1 MFCFRDRED
10 LVDLIN
16 QLSSGEEL
24 LGLELINEDSNS
36 QELEKPIIDTGQV
49 EMTTS
54 EESSIDNISSNN
66 VKIENNNEQE
76 NSSNDVSVSQNSLIV
91 QENVD
96 KIGTKVSTV
105 KEEQTD
111 LVKRE
116 TDLTSSETSKVSE
129 ETENHCDKNNELV
142 SDNDSKIS
150 VKSEGRK
157 TPLDE
162 ATQNHDKNDTQQN
175 SSNSHN
181 VSLHSTKT
189 TNDIVSIPAQ
199 TVTINKTDCTLPSQI
214 SEATN
219 PSETSKLNVAEEIKQ
234 RSLCKSGVN
243 HPLFNG
249 KNNKPTTG
257 SKLDLIFSRKLEQ
270 STSGFPTDR
279 NSQSLPKDSSSL
291 SETLEDTNF
300 EDGKLISNESIDLG
314 STQNNDFAN
323 PCSVNSESNSK
334 RKPEELVE
342 QPSKKKCLEVEHN
355 EVGEEIEEPVM
366 IIRGEGSGQG
376 CDTGNPGTGGGENI
390 TTKENL
396 SKNSSSSE
404 TVNCGKEN
412 TSCSKGVSLLES
424 CNDSQEIK
432 SKSEIKNSL
441 VANSSSELDKSIEE
455 QLSAITGESLS
466 PKQNEERDNS
476 MDIHENSN
484 PFVTNTNTDK
494 GDDNH
499 SKNTAPPETE
509 KTEISNNSI
518 DIFSTEESIAS
529 PIVEKKS
536 NEENNQDKNSQLN
549 INNVKGL
556 SKKYQN
562 LDYSNNENISV
573 SSKINVD
580 LTENSCSKQIDQN
593 KGDNSCE
600 INKQISDDAQNK
612 NDLVISDLRIDS
624 PSVDTGFMDK
634 TINNSNEILVSKSLN
649 SENCTSNKVL
659 GERSLENNTKNT
671 ECSTSLNSKLDSDPS
686 LLLHDNKETSKEV
699 CEKQIEPTILESS
712 NSKKPNIDTKK
723 TDLSDDSN
731 DKIKSHD
738 NNIDVAREEES
749 IAHVELLRMNESDS
763 KELAVQKEFNSDSEK
778 NKINNEFSD
787 TSPEKDLTNNC
798 NKKSSSKKIPKRK
811 KLFSPRSK
819 KRTKKGQSNSCNK
832 ETSDEKDK
840 ETIDE
845 NDEKIAEAKSE
856 REELKCTDK
865 EEQTETNKKN
875 KLSLKVD
882 SKPAEINRKRRNSR
896 KNTGT
901 EKDSEDDNASE
912 KNEEDEE
919 VGGKR
924 RKVKGEL
931 FCLNLVVVFLFP
943 LLFLSN

>member
-36 QELEKPIIDTGQV
+36 QEVEKPIIDTGQV

-54 EESSIDNISSNN
+54 EENSTDNLSSNN

-96 KIGTKVSTV
+96 KIGTKVSSV

-181 VSLHSTKT
+181 VSLHSAKT

-219 PSETSKLNVAEEIKQ
+219 PSEISKLNVAEEIKQ

-243 HPLFNG
+243 QSLFNG

-291 SETLEDTNF
+291 SENLEDTNV
-300 EDGKLISNESIDLG
+300 EDGKYISNESIDL
-314 STQNNDFAN
+314 SSSQNNDFAN

-366 IIRGEGSGQG
+366 IIRGEGSGQD

-404 TVNCGKEN
+404 TVNCRKEN

-476 MDIHENSN
+476 MDIHEKSN
-484 PFVTNTNTDK
+484 PFVTNANTDK
-494 GDDNH
+494 DDDNH

-518 DIFSTEESIAS
+518 DIFSTEKSIAS

-536 NEENNQDKNSQLN
+536 NEENNQDKNTQLN

-556 SKKYQN
+556 SKNDQN

-580 LTENSCSKQIDQN
+580 LTENSCSKQKIDQN
-593 KGDNSCE
+593 KGNNYCE

-612 NDLVISDLRIDS
+612 NDLVISDVQIDS
-624 PSVDTGFMDK
+624 PSVDTGSMDK
-634 TINNSNEILVSKSLN
+634 TINNSNEILVSESLN
-649 SENCTSNKVL
+649 SETLTSNKAF

-699 CEKQIEPTILESS
+699 CGKQIEPTILESS
-712 NSKKPNIDTKK
+712 NSKKPNLDTKK
-723 TDLSDDSN
+723 TELSDDSN
-731 DKIKSHD
+731 DKIKSHG
-738 NNIDVAREEES
+738 NNIDVAREEKS
-749 IAHVELLRMNESDS
+749 IADVELLRMNESDS
-763 KELAVQKEFNSDSEK
+763 KELAVQKEFNSEIIDSEK

-787 TSPEKDLTNNC
+787 TSPEKDLTNKC
-798 NKKSSSKKIPKRK
+798 NKKGSSKKIPKRK

-840 ETIDE
+840 ETMDE
-845 NDEKIAEAKSE
+845 NDEKIPEAKSE
-856 REELKCTDK
+856 REELKCTEK

-924 RKVKGEL
+924 RKMKGEL
-931 FCLNLVVVFLFP
+931 FCLNLGVVFLFLP
-943 LLFLSN
+943 

>member
-10 LVDLIN
+10 LVDLIK

-54 EESSIDNISSNN
+54 EENSTDNLSSNN

-76 NSSNDVSVSQNSLIV
+76 NSSNDMSVSQNSLIV

-96 KIGTKVSTV
+96 KIGTKVSSV
-105 KEEQTD
+105 KEEQAD

-116 TDLTSSETSKVSE
+116 TDLTSLETSKVSE
-129 ETENHCDKNNELV
+129 ETENYCDKNNELV

-162 ATQNHDKNDTQQN
+162 ATQNHDKIYTQQN

-189 TNDIVSIPAQ
+189 SNDIVSIPAQ
-199 TVTINKTDCTLPSQI
+199 TVTMNKTDCTLPSQI

-243 HPLFNG
+243 QSLFNG

-291 SETLEDTNF
+291 SETLEDTNV
-300 EDGKLISNESIDLG
+300 EDGKHISNESIDL
-314 STQNNDFAN
+314 SSSQNNDFAN

-366 IIRGEGSGQG
+366 IIRGEGSGQD

-432 SKSEIKNSL
+432 SKSEIKNTL

-476 MDIHENSN
+476 MDIHEKSN

-494 GDDNH
+494 GDDNL

-536 NEENNQDKNSQLN
+536 NEENNQDKNTQLN

-556 SKKYQN
+556 SKNDQN

-580 LTENSCSKQIDQN
+580 LTENSCSKQKIDQN
-593 KGDNSCE
+593 KGNNSCE

-612 NDLVISDLRIDS
+612 NDLVTSDERIDS
-624 PSVDTGFMDK
+624 PSVDTDSMDK
-634 TINNSNEILVSKSLN
+634 TIKYSNEILVSESLN
-649 SENCTSNKVL
+649 SKNLTSNKAL
-659 GERSLENNTKNT
+659 GERSLENNTKNA

-699 CEKQIEPTILESS
+699 CGKQIEPTILESS
-712 NSKKPNIDTKK
+712 NSKKPNVDTKK
-723 TDLSDDSN
+723 TDLSDASN

-738 NNIDVAREEES
+738 NNIDVAGEEES
-749 IAHVELLRMNESDS
+749 IAHVELLRMNETDS
-763 KELAVQKEFNSDSEK
+763 KELSVQKEFNSDSEK

-798 NKKSSSKKIPKRK
+798 NKKSSSKKHPKRK

-832 ETSDEKDK
+832 ETSNEKDK

-845 NDEKIAEAKSE
+845 IDEKIAEAKSE
-856 REELKCTDK
+856 REELKCTEK
-865 EEQTETNKKN
+865 EELTETNKKN

-924 RKVKGEL
+924 RKMKGEL
-931 FCLNLVVVFLFP
+931 FCLNLGVVFLFLP
-943 LLFLSN
+943 

>member
-54 EESSIDNISSNN
+54 EENSTDNLSSNN

-76 NSSNDVSVSQNSLIV
+76 NSSNDMSVSQNSLIV

-116 TDLTSSETSKVSE
+116 TDLTSLETSKVSE
-129 ETENHCDKNNELV
+129 ETENYCDKNNELV

-162 ATQNHDKNDTQQN
+162 ATQNHDKIYTQQN

-243 HPLFNG
+243 QSLFNG

-291 SETLEDTNF
+291 SETLEDTNV
-300 EDGKLISNESIDLG
+300 EDGKHISNESIDL
-314 STQNNDFAN
+314 SSSQNNDFAN

-366 IIRGEGSGQG
+366 IIRGEGSGQD

-432 SKSEIKNSL
+432 SKSEIKNTL

-476 MDIHENSN
+476 MDIHEKSN

-536 NEENNQDKNSQLN
+536 NEENNQDKNTQLN

-556 SKKYQN
+556 SKNDQN

-580 LTENSCSKQIDQN
+580 LTENSCSKQKIDQN
-593 KGDNSCE
+593 KGNNSCE

-612 NDLVISDLRIDS
+612 NDLVTSDERIDS
-624 PSVDTGFMDK
+624 PSVDTGSMDK
-634 TINNSNEILVSKSLN
+634 TINDSNEILVSESLN
-649 SENCTSNKVL
+649 SENLTSNKAL

-699 CEKQIEPTILESS
+699 CGKQIEPTILESS
-712 NSKKPNIDTKK
+712 NSKKPKVDTKK

-738 NNIDVAREEES
+738 NNIDVAGEEES
-749 IAHVELLRMNESDS
+749 IAHVELLSMNESDS
-763 KELAVQKEFNSDSEK
+763 KELSVQKEFNSDSEK

-787 TSPEKDLTNNC
+787 TSPEKDLTNNG
-798 NKKSSSKKIPKRK
+798 NKKSSSKKHPKRK

-832 ETSDEKDK
+832 ETSNEKDK

-856 REELKCTDK
+856 REELKCTEK
-865 EEQTETNKKN
+865 EELTETNKKN

-901 EKDSEDDNASE
+901 EKDSEDDNVSE

-924 RKVKGEL
+924 RKMKGEL
-931 FCLNLVVVFLFP
+931 FCLNLGVVFLFLP
-943 LLFLSN
+943 